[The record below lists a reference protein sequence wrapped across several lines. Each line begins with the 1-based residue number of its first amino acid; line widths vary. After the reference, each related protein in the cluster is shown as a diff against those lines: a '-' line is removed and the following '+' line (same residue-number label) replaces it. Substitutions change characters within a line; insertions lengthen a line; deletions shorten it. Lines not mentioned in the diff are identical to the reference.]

1 MSAASRNCSSCVTL
15 KSWTLHP
22 GLQTPEP
29 LSCVPQT
36 RIAWR
41 APRIRASRLFLGA
54 RKKWARSVVE
64 NIRPPRLSVVL
75 RVGRQVSRR
84 TQRGVISASAPVGT
98 LVEIVAAGTQTS
110 NSSGHVIAN
119 LAAVANVAL
128 TAVAVAATAY
138 LSPYADSIAGRY
150 EGKLG
155 GLYLF
160 SGLGCSSLS
169 KVSCDLNCVQ
179 FCSLGVLHQT
189 RTFSFQREAT
199 SSCELLSAFQGS
211 GEMDGAK

>member
-15 KSWTLHP
+15 KIWTLHP
-22 GLQTPEP
+22 GLQTSKP

-41 APRIRASRLFLGA
+41 APRIRASRLFLGT
-54 RKKWARSVVE
+54 RKKWARSVEE
-64 NIRPPRLSVVL
+64 NIRPRLSVVL
-75 RVGRQVSRR
+75 RNDRQVSRR

-155 GLYLF
+155 GLYF
-160 SGLGCSSLS
+160 ISGLGCSSLS
-169 KVSCDLNCVQ
+169 KVSCDLKCVR
-179 FCSLGVLHQT
+179 FCSLGVFAPDKDVH
-189 RTFSFQREAT
+189 FSKE
-199 SSCELLSAFQGS
+199 SSFIS
-211 GEMDGAK
+211 